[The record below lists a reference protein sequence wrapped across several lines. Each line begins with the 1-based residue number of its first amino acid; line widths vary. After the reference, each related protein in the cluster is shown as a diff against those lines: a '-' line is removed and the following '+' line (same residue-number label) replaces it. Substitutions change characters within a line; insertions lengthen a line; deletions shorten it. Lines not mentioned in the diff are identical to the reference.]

1 MSKSSEAVKEW
12 RKNTKQK
19 LTICMGSKC
28 QICGYNKSQNALE
41 FHHIDPSEKDFTISN
56 VIASPRKWNTFRE
69 ELDKCILL
77 CANCH
82 REVHEGLTELPEKFQ
97 KFDEKLLD
105 LEENKPLLKE
115 SKTSKC
121 PVCNKPK
128 ENYLQT
134 CSKECGYKRRTK
146 INWSEIDLI
155 KLIEVEKK
163 TKTEVAEELGCSDA
177 MVGKKYRALKHSTY

>member
-28 QICGYNKSQNALE
+28 QVCGYNKSQNALE
-41 FHHIDPSEKDFTISN
+41 FHHINPSEKDFSIRDIT
-56 VIASPRKWNTFRE
+56 VSPKKWDNIKE
-69 ELDKCILL
+69 ELSKCILL

-82 REVHEGLTELPEKFQ
+82 REVHEGLTKLPEKFQ
-97 KFDEKLLD
+97 EFNEELLQ
-105 LEENKPLLKE
+105 LEENKYLLKE
-115 SKTSKC
+115 TKVTYC

-134 CSKECGYKRRTK
+134 CSKECGYKKRTK
-146 INWSEIDLI
+146 IDWSSIDLI
-155 KLIEVEKK
+155 ELIEVEQKS
-163 TKTEVAEELGCSDA
+163 KTEIADELGCSDA
-177 MVGKKYRALKHSTY
+177 MVGKKYRELKSTY